1 MSPRQEDP
9 ETFVASAE
17 ALPAGG
23 RERLLEMVFQQ
34 AVRRI
39 LRSEDFDAL
48 VVWLRDD
55 VLPALDP
62 VVSWR
67 DDEERRAAAL
77 EMARTVWS
85 SVPLPSQGFRVRP
98 IPRPERNDP
107 CLCGSGRKYKRCC
120 SQARSLVEPIQEGV
134 WLLLA
139 LDLPEERLGEFA
151 RSGTVPRAALGEIAN
166 ELLERGD
173 PWRAAALVE
182 PLFERPERLDERDV
196 DSLEALLSAY
206 EELDLHEELAELVE
220 RLGRQLPR
228 VLQAALWREMTVRQ
242 AQNGD
247 LVEARE
253 SFRRLVE
260 VDPDGAVRGPL
271 EVILLLHEERD
282 EEARDRARHWL
293 DRGRRAGSLV
303 PTAEEILDDA
313 AADPV
318 RARRKIK
325 LGAPFQAVERV
336 ERLIPGACARPAQ
349 PYRVETDP
357 EEPGLGR
364 LWTPEPLLVVEAH
377 WEDSRPPEF
386 EALYA
391 RDDEDDEP
399 EPWEDFD
406 EEGFEDEGADEEAED
421 KAAEVEEEGRD
432 EEEWEE
438 GDLEGDEDEGDEEEE
453 VEGEGGREVWRAY
466 REEEF
471 GIPDSD
477 PWEGREAEEW
487 LWYLERTPAAFDCLV
502 VLDDLTRVVDEVLG
516 ERSEPV
522 TESAFLQPLVSRG
535 VAIVEASLAE
545 SPGVRLPWRFADN
558 RPAVRLLRQH
568 ADMAVGDELLDRVE
582 RVVDLDPDDGTRSR
596 EYFAQALLAGGRFER
611 ALALAEKLEELGD
624 DAGLELLFGKAL
636 ALDRLG
642 RREEAF
648 AALDDFM
655 GAYPRAASLLAAPE
669 DPSFPEEQLEMIEL
683 EEELRGRTLRAATL
697 AHRERSPE
705 LFERLRERAAG
716 Q

>member
-1 MSPRQEDP
+1 VSPRQETP
-9 ETFVASAE
+9 EAFVPSAE

-34 AVRRI
+34 AVRRV
-39 LRSEDFDAL
+39 LRTEDFDAL
-48 VVWLRDD
+48 VAWLRDD
-55 VLPALDP
+55 VLPSLDP
-62 VVSWR
+62 VVPWR
-67 DDEERRAAAL
+67 NPEERRAAAL

-120 SQARSLVEPIQEGV
+120 SQARSLVEPVQEGV

-139 LDLPEERLGEFA
+139 LDLPEERLGDFA

-206 EELDLHEELAELVE
+206 GELDLHEELDELVE

-242 AQNGD
+242 AQDGD

-282 EEARDRARHWL
+282 EEARE
-293 DRGRRAGSLV
+293 RAGSLV
-303 PTAEEILDDA
+303 PTAEEILSDA
-313 AADPV
+313 AADPL
-318 RARRKIK
+318 RARRKVK
-325 LGAPFQAVERV
+325 LGAPFQAIERV
-336 ERLIPGACARPAQ
+336 ERLLPEACARPVS

-364 LWTPEPLLVVEAH
+364 LWTPDSLLFVESD
-377 WEDSRPPEF
+377 WEDSRPPEL
-386 EALYA
+386 EALYS

-406 EEGFEDEGADEEAED
+406 EEGLEDQGGEEEEEEDEEEDEEDEGLD
-421 KAAEVEEEGRD
+421 
-432 EEEWEE
+432 EE
-438 GDLEGDEDEGDEEEE
+438 GDEGGFEGDEDSADGEEE
-453 VEGEGGREVWRAY
+453 EGEGGREVWRAY
-466 REEEF
+466 RDEQY
-471 GIPDSD
+471 GIPESD
-477 PWEGREAEEW
+477 AWEGSEAEEW
-487 LWYLERTPAAFDCLV
+487 LSYLERTPAAFDCLV
-502 VLDDLTRVVDEVLG
+502 VLDDLARVVDELLG

-545 SPGVRLPWRFADN
+545 NPGVRLPWRFADN

-568 ADMAVGDELLDRVE
+568 ADMASGDELLDRVE
-582 RVVDLDPDDGTRSR
+582 RVIDLDPDDGTRSLG
-596 EYFAQALLAGGRFER
+596 YLAGLVLMSGRFER
-611 ALALAEKLEELGD
+611 ALALAEKYGD
-624 DAGLELLFGKAL
+624 DAGLELLFAKAL
-636 ALDRLG
+636 ALDLLG

-648 AALDDFM
+648 AALDDFVE
-655 GAYPRAASLLAAPE
+655 AYPRAASLLADPE
-669 DPSFPEEQLEMIEL
+669 EPDLPEEQLEILEL
-683 EEELRGRTLRAATL
+683 EEELRARTLRAVTL
-697 AHRERSPE
+697 ARRERSPE

-716 Q
+716 E